1 MTTALII
8 ISFILGAAIGGYYSM
23 IATTKRIATM
33 VKNGEL
39 NVPQPK

>member
-1 MTTALII
+1 MTTLLVI
-8 ISFILGAAIGGYYSM
+8 ISFILGAAIGGWYSM
-23 IATTKRIATM
+23 IATTKRIANM